1 MGGSSEDL
9 EEAKGEGKEHLGS
22 KGLEGSKGLAGIE
35 VGQWEGHSWKGS
47 LDGRDV
53 EEWDCS
59 GVRGPGR
66 RKALQSKV
74 AEESVELEESRSQ
87 SGGSSVPPNPSVVGF
102 D

>member
-35 VGQWEGHSWKGS
+35 GGQGDGCSWDGS

-53 EEWDCS
+53 EGWD
-59 GVRGPGR
+59 
-66 RKALQSKV
+66 
-74 AEESVELEESRSQ
+74 
-87 SGGSSVPPNPSVVGF
+87 
-102 D
+102 

>member
-22 KGLEGSKGLAGIE
+22 KGLEGSMGLAGIE
-35 VGQWEGHSWKGS
+35 GGQGEGHSWKGR

-59 GVRGPGR
+59 GGVGLGQ

-87 SGGSSVPPNPSVVGF
+87 SEGSSVPPNPSVVGF

>member
-9 EEAKGEGKEHLGS
+9 EEAKGEGKVHLGS

-35 VGQWEGHSWKGS
+35 GGQGEGHSWKGS
-47 LDGRDV
+47 LDGRNV

-74 AEESVELEESRSQ
+74 AEESVDLEGSRSP
-87 SGGSSVPPNPSVVGF
+87 SEGSSVPPSPSAEGF

>member
-9 EEAKGEGKEHLGS
+9 EEAKGEGKVHLGS

-35 VGQWEGHSWKGS
+35 GGQGEGHSWTGS

-59 GVRGPGR
+59 GVGPGR

-74 AEESVELEESRSQ
+74 AEESVDLEESRSQ

>member
-22 KGLEGSKGLAGIE
+22 MGLEGSKGLAGIE
-35 VGQWEGHSWKGS
+35 GGQREGHSWEGS

-53 EEWDCS
+53 EDWDCS
-59 GVRGPGR
+59 GEGPGR
-66 RKALQSKV
+66 RKAWWSKV
-74 AEESVELEESRSQ
+74 AEESVHLEGSRSL
-87 SGGSSVPPNPSVVGF
+87 SEGWSVLPSPAVEDF